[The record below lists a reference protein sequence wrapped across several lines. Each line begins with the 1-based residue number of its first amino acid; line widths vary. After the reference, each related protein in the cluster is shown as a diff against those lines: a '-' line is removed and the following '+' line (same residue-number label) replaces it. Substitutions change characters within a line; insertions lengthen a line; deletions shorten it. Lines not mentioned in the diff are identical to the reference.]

1 MLIWGPQGSTGRL
14 SEGSCEEAVAAFW
27 ARGGSVST
35 DTLHRH
41 HHHHHHHH
49 TATTH
54 CITPQLRH
62 RQENTHTRARLS
74 CIVQP
79 DSPEN
84 TGGSLSRVVALR
96 PVSIPTATC

>member
-49 TATTH
+49 TATTTLQPH
-54 CITPQLRH
+54 TASHHNYATAKR
-62 RQENTHTRARLS
+62 THTHE
-74 CIVQP
+74 P
-79 DSPEN
+79 D
-84 TGGSLSRVVALR
+84 
-96 PVSIPTATC
+96 